1 MARASVSVP
10 LIHFLGGTGTVTG
23 SRFLVDG
30 RRGRVLVDCGL
41 YQGPKALRERN
52 WAAFPVEPDGIDA
65 VLLTHAHVD
74 HSGYLPAL
82 YRNGFRG
89 KIFATQGSIDLCRIV
104 LLDCAHLQEEEAAF
118 ANRMGYSKH
127 DPALPLF
134 GVEDAAAVLEQFE
147 AVPFD
152 QRVEV
157 AEDISAV
164 FQRAGHILGSASI
177 ALTLG
182 GSEPVRI
189 VFSGDLGRPDHPLLL
204 PPPPPPVCD
213 ALLVES
219 TYGDRDHNDAD
230 AVERLV
236 DVICRTT
243 DRGGVVL
250 IPAFAVDRTE
260 VLLLHLRRLIESGEI
275 PAVDIYVDSPM
286 ALAALKVY
294 RRAIDE
300 EWPELRPELRGH
312 PGALEPPGLVEAR
325 SVDASKA
332 IHGVSE
338 GAVIISASGM
348 ATGGRILHHLEH
360 RLPNPRNSVVL
371 AGFQAVETRGRRLLS
386 GARHVKM
393 HGHYVPVR
401 CEIADV
407 SALSVHADRGEIMRW
422 LRSAKQEPDSVFVVH
437 GEAMPAAALCERIE
451 TELGWNAVVPGHL
464 ERIRVT
470 PSWRGAF

>member
-1 MARASVSVP
+1 MARARVSVP

-30 RRGRVLVDCGL
+30 HRARVLVDCGL

-52 WAAFPVEPDGIDA
+52 WAPFPVEPESVDA

-82 YRNGFRG
+82 YRSGFRG
-89 KIFATQGSIDLCRIV
+89 KVFATRGTIDLCRIV
-104 LLDCAHLQEEEAAF
+104 LLDCAHLQEEEAGF

-134 GVEDAAAVLEQFE
+134 TIQDAEAALHHFE
-147 AVPFD
+147 VAPFD

-157 AEDISAV
+157 AEDVSAI
-164 FQRAGHILGSASI
+164 FRRSGHILGSASI
-177 ALTLG
+177 ALTVEG
-182 GSEPVRI
+182 REPVRI
-189 VFSGDLGRPDHPLLL
+189 LFSGDMGRPEHPILL
-204 PPPPPPVCD
+204 PPEPPSVCD

-219 TYGDRDHNDAD
+219 TYGDRDHRDAD

-236 DVICRTT
+236 DVVCRTT

-260 VLLLHLRRLIESGEI
+260 VVLLHLHRLINAGEI

-286 ALAALKVY
+286 ALAALAVY

-300 EWPELRPELRGH
+300 GWEEVRPELRGR
-312 PGALEPPGLVEAR
+312 AEILEPSGLVEAR
-325 SVDASKA
+325 SVDDSKA

-348 ATGGRILHHLEH
+348 ATGGRILHHLER
-360 RLPNPRNSVVL
+360 RLPNPRNSVALV
-371 AGFQAVETRGRRLLS
+371 GFQAVETRGRRLLS
-386 GARHVKM
+386 GARQVKM

-401 CEIADV
+401 CEISDV
-407 SALSVHADRGEIMRW
+407 SALSVHADRGEIIAW
-422 LRSAKQEPDSVFVVH
+422 LRSAKEEPDSVFVVH
-437 GEAMPAAALCERIE
+437 GEPSPAAALREQIE
-451 TELGWNAVVPGHL
+451 AELGWNAIVPAHL
-464 ERIRVT
+464 ERVQVT
-470 PSWRGAF
+470 ASWRSAY